1 MPFHVYI
8 LTSRT
13 QRLYVGVTSDL
24 RRRIYEHAQHLVGG
38 FTQRYNVD
46 RLVHV
51 ETFEDPTVAI
61 AREKQLK
68 VMSRARKITL
78 VERAN
83 PTWRDLSDGI

>member
-1 MPFHVYI
+1 
-8 LTSRT
+8 
-13 QRLYVGVTSDL
+13 LYVGVTSDL
-24 RRRIYEHAQHLVGG
+24 RRRIHEHTQHLTGS

-51 ETFEDPTVAI
+51 ETFEDPTDAI

-78 VERAN
+78 VERDN
-83 PTWRDLSDGI
+83 PTWRDLSSEI